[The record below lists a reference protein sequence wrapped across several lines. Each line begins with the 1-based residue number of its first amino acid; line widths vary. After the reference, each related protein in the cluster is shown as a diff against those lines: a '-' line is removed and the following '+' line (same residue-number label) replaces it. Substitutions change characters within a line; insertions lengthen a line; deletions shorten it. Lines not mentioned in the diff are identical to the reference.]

1 MSHSSS
7 TDAHTVQ
14 AYDNWARSYPPTA
27 HNPLMLAEQRAM
39 LALWPNAEG
48 SCALDLACGTGRYAQ
63 YLRDSGAALVV
74 GVDLSTAMLS
84 RLNGPHRVR
93 ASMTQLP
100 FAANVF
106 SVAVCALA
114 LGHAPDV
121 RQWMGEIARVLAP
134 GGVLLYSDFH
144 PEAAR
149 AGLTRSFTDDRQR
162 KWTLSHYSHSLA
174 QQSDAAN
181 RVGLGLDVL
190 KELRVGIEVKEPFA
204 GSETFYRRWHGLPLV
219 LVVRASKVAA

>member
-1 MSHSSS
+1 MSRSPSIDLR
-7 TDAHTVQ
+7 TLQ

-39 LALWPNAEG
+39 LESWPNAKG
-48 SCALDLACGTGRYAQ
+48 ACALDLACGTGRYAQ
-63 YLRDSGAALVV
+63 HLRDSGAALVI
-74 GVDLSTAMLS
+74 GVDLSTAMLR
-84 RLNGPHRVR
+84 RLNGPYRVH
-93 ASMTQLP
+93 ANMTQLP
-100 FAANVF
+100 FAASVF

-114 LGHAPDV
+114 LGHAPDIHG
-121 RQWMGEIARVLAP
+121 WMREIARVVSP

-162 KWTLSHYSHSLA
+162 KWTLPHYSHSLA
-174 QQSDAAN
+174 QQSDAATQA
-181 RVGLGLDVL
+181 GLGLEVL
-190 KELRVGIEVKEPFA
+190 KELCVGIEVNEPFP